1 MTFAGSIFLIVV
13 GAILRFATHLHV
25 KGLDLQTIGL
35 ILMIAGAVGLVI
47 AIWQWAVWSRRSRQ
61 SEVLV
66 DDRRGA
72 DPRYQQ
78 GSGEYREP
86 PAY

>member
-1 MTFAGSIFLIVV
+1 MTFAGSIFLIAV

-25 KGLDLQTIGL
+25 KGLDLRTIGL
-35 ILMIAGAVGLVI
+35 ILMIAGVVGLII

-66 DDRRGA
+66 DDRRA
-72 DPRYQQ
+72 VDPRYQQ
-78 GSGEYREP
+78 PPAEYRDP
-86 PAY
+86 PGY